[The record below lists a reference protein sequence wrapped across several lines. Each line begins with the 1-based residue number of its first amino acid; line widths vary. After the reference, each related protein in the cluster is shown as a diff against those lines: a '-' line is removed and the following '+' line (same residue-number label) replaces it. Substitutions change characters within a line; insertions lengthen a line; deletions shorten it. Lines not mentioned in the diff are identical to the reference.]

1 MKTHII
7 NCSEVTYPVGLNMS
21 SAMKFVKEVY
31 KFIKDNDDFRGR
43 DINLLCTGSSGSIIA
58 SLLFAELDQ
67 ENVFVCH
74 IKKDGE
80 SSHAGNNFRL
90 SSLDD
95 INVIIDDFSS
105 SGETIERIYSKVKQ
119 YNSDIDINY
128 LILSGIGTDSVYII
142 KEVIQ
147 PQHIVSSK
155 QGIDNFNNP
164 GYESN

>member
-31 KFIKDNDDFRGR
+31 KFIRDNDDFRGR

-67 ENVFVCH
+67 ENV
-74 IKKDGE
+74 
-80 SSHAGNNFRL
+80 L

>member
-1 MKTHII
+1 MKTHVI
-7 NCSEVTYPVGLNMS
+7 NCSRVNYPVGLNMK
-21 SAMKFVKEVY
+21 SAMEFVEKVSH
-31 KFIKDNDDFRGR
+31 FIKSNSDFIGR

-58 SLLFAELDQ
+58 SLLFAKLEQ

-80 SSHAGNNFRL
+80 SSYAGNNFRL

-105 SGETIERIYSKVKQ
+105 SGSTIERIYSKIKQ
-119 YNSDIDINY
+119 YNSDIEINY
-128 LILSGIGTDSVYII
+128 LILSGIGTDSVYVI

-147 PQHIVSSK
+147 PQHIVSSP
-155 QGIDNFNNP
+155 QGIENFNNP
-164 GYESN
+164 GDESN